1 MIGENAHIVQ
11 GFLPQE
17 KNMERDYFDIIYSV
31 LFPMTAGLM
40 AIFFFGI
47 GIRAILTKRPFLVSN
62 RWMLSLIFVALVPG
76 IVLSLK
82 SFSGEIM
89 GWTTTL
95 LYGVILVMMW
105 YQLKGYVAYAVT
117 DTSFREALVAALQKL
132 QMPYEESLSVIRLT
146 SVNADLQVA
155 VQSWMGTG
163 TIKVKQRAQS
173 SVLKQIVPVMN
184 EYYRTSAVSTNFV
197 SCVFL
202 VVVGVVMAIFALK
215 DVFFISIF

>member
-1 MIGENAHIVQ
+1 
-11 GFLPQE
+11 
-17 KNMERDYFDIIYSV
+17 MERDYFDIIYSV
-31 LFPMTAGLM
+31 LFPITAGIM

>member
-1 MIGENAHIVQ
+1 
-11 GFLPQE
+11 
-17 KNMERDYFDIIYSV
+17 MERDYFDIIYSV
-31 LFPMTAGLM
+31 IFPITFGIM
-40 AIFFFGI
+40 AIFFLGI

-62 RWMLSLIFVALVPG
+62 RWLLSMFVVVLVPS

-82 SFSGEIM
+82 SFPGEIM
-89 GWTTTL
+89 NWTSSL
-95 LYGVILVMMW
+95 LLVVVLVMMW

-163 TIKVKQRAQS
+163 TIKVKQRVHR
-173 SVLKQIVPVMN
+173 SVLKEIVPVMN
-184 EYYRTSAVSTNFV
+184 EYYPTSAVSTNFV
-197 SCVFL
+197 SCVFM
-202 VVVGVVMAIFALK
+202 VVAGVIMAILALK